1 MVQIKVISDFHDKF
15 NFRIEHKVGE
25 VFEVEEERAADLC
38 ARGLAETVTGDKPV
52 DVSTEKPKAKEK
64 NTTKAEGVQVDADS
78 EKPKAKNKNT
88 TKAEGVQVDADS
100 EKEKSI
106 KEAEEKL
113 NAII

>member
-38 ARGLAETVTGDKPV
+38 ARGLAETVTGDKPG
-52 DVSTEKPKAKEK
+52 DVSTEEPKAKEK
-64 NTTKAEGVQVDADS
+64 NTTKA
-78 EKPKAKNKNT
+78 K
-88 TKAEGVQVDADS
+88 GVQVDADS

>member
-38 ARGLAETVTGDKPV
+38 ARGLAETVTGDKPG
-52 DVSTEKPKAKEK
+52 DVST
-64 NTTKAEGVQVDADS
+64 

-88 TKAEGVQVDADS
+88 TKAEGVQVDTDS

>member
-38 ARGLAETVTGDKPV
+38 ARGLAETVTGDKPG
-52 DVSTEKPKAKEK
+52 DVSTEEPKAKEK
-64 NTTKAEGVQVDADS
+64 NTTKAEGVQVDVS
-78 EKPKAKNKNT
+78 T
-88 TKAEGVQVDADS
+88 

>member
-1 MVQIKVISDFHDKF
+1 MVQIKVISEFHDKF

-38 ARGLAETVTGDKPV
+38 ARGLAETATGDKPG
-52 DVSTEKPKAKEK
+52 DVSAEKPKAKKK
-64 NTTKAEGVQVDADS
+64 NTAKAEDM
-78 EKPKAKNKNT
+78 
-88 TKAEGVQVDADS
+88 QVDADS

-113 NAII
+113 NAIIK

>member
-38 ARGLAETVTGDKPV
+38 ARGLAETVTGDKPG

-64 NTTKAEGVQVDADS
+64 NTTKAEGVQVD
-78 EKPKAKNKNT
+78 T
-88 TKAEGVQVDADS
+88 DS